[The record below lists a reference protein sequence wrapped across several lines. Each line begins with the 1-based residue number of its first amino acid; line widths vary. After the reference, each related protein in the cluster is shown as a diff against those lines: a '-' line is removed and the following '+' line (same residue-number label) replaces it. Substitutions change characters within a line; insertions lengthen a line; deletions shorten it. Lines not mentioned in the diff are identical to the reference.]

1 MVFLQM
7 KVCLE
12 RGYSVFY
19 QGKTLSMLR
28 QYLLGRY
35 VDLKDVED
43 ILGHS
48 PFIYVRGVLVY
59 SVLLFVVY
67 LAYAISQQYPQ
78 YQDVS
83 YIKRIAGLLWLLIFF
98 KRLLWFLNLYLDCIL
113 ISKDAL
119 TVFLR
124 DGILEYK
131 TEVIDRWKISVISH
145 NQNSLRDKLFGKGD
159 LLIQMWNE
167 IDFAFNDVRHPR
179 KSASKLSLNKKNY
192 EEAKKKKIEED
203 LQWDQRQFDI
213 LVDAL
218 WEVIRDYMETKGSEE
233 KYDYE

>member
-12 RGYSVFY
+12 CGDSTFY
-19 QGKTLSMLR
+19 QGKLLSMLR

-59 SVLLFVVY
+59 SVLLFLVY
-67 LAYAISQQYPQ
+67 VIYAISQQYPQ
-78 YQDVS
+78 YQDVG
-83 YIKRIAGLLWLLIFF
+83 YIKRIAGILWLLIFF
-98 KRLLWFLNLYLDCIL
+98 KWLLGFLNLYLDCIL
-113 ISKDAL
+113 ISKDSL

-124 DGILEYK
+124 DGVLEYK
-131 TEVIDRWKISVISH
+131 TEIIDRWKISVISH
-145 NQNSLRDKLFGKGD
+145 NQNSLWDKLFGKWD
-159 LLIQMWNE
+159 LLIQMWND
-167 IDFAFNDVRHPR
+167 INFAFNDVYHPK

-192 EEAKKKKIEED
+192 EELKKKKIEED
-203 LQWDQRQFDI
+203 LEWDQRKFDI

-218 WEVIRDYMETKGSEE
+218 WEVIRNYMDDQNNENF
-233 KYDYE
+233 